1 MMTKDKDCALLTF
14 VRADGMKATIA
25 TNGERHVT
33 QIGEKLATY
42 KTLWKAIASL
52 ECRGYRI
59 LTEELEIY

>member
-25 TNGERHVT
+25 TNGKRHVT

-59 LTEELEIY
+59 VTDQVDIF